1 MAITSLST
9 AHGDSFQVDS
19 QGARIE
25 LVLSGIP
32 ILTKVTR
39 GDGKVG
45 STHPCTPIFGPDRNT
60 LFGLAQH
67 GQMRNDECVVSS
79 PLPSEIHIIHLLTDP
94 NYPRGMEHTQQLKL
108 ELGVFSLAM
117 THHNTGEQSLPVNAG
132 VHCYFHAPQSFSGT
146 KVNGQD
152 ISDLIVS
159 NVNGIPIDLL
169 GENTIEISGQP
180 VIKLSQ
186 QGFQKAMIWVGR
198 NPQTGAIDQDYVC
211 IEPVEGDPN
220 ADFFGSPASMIEPG
234 RLRSATFTLTLQQ

>member
-45 STHPCTPIFGPDRNT
+45 STHPCTPVFGPDRNN

-79 PLPSEIHIIHLLTDP
+79 PLPSEIYIMHILTDP
-94 NYPRGMEHTQQLKL
+94 NYPHGMEHTQHLKL
-108 ELGVFSLAM
+108 EQGVFSLAM
-117 THHNTGEQSLPVNAG
+117 THHNTGEQPMPVNAG
-132 VHCYFHAPQSFSGT
+132 VHCYFHAPQGFRGT

-159 NVNGIPIDLL
+159 NINGIPIDLL
-169 GENTIEISGQP
+169 GENTIEIPGQP
-180 VIKLSQ
+180 VMTLSQ
-186 QGFQKAMIWVGR
+186 HGFQKAMVWVGR